1 METSITVAASWLHR
15 GVDKP
20 DTPLNTD
27 ATRTHYSCYDSA
39 QGTVAQILRVGRPYL
54 SPKTASKGI
63 IATGL
68 SACLNWI

>member
-39 QGTVAQILRVGRPYL
+39 QGTVAQILRVGHIYP
-54 SPKTASKGI
+54 PKQHQRASLPLGCPL
-63 IATGL
+63 A
-68 SACLNWI
+68 